1 MEDVTAMAEQ
11 QSFRRTEAVNGE
23 RSRRGGALDG
33 RICLL
38 PNTSEFQWDASADLS
53 FGPTQNNRFG
63 LHIGPVFWIH
73 EARFSS

>member
-38 PNTSEFQWDASADLS
+38 PNTSEFQWDASVRRIP
-53 FGPTQNNRFG
+53 FN
-63 LHIGPVFWIH
+63 
-73 EARFSS
+73 